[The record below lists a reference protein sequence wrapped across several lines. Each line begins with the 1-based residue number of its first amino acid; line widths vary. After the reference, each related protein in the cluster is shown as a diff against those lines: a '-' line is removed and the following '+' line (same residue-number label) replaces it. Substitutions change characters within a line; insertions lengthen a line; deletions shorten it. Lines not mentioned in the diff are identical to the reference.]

1 MLPTLKFK
9 DGREANCE
17 VVRRSKPVALSK
29 TPPVARW
36 YFWNASLQINLLRLI
51 STNTKTLNIPVARRT
66 RVVPVSTIPAVWARI
81 EVEPKLTDW
90 SMPQNSFAGEVLVIG
105 LE

>member
-1 MLPTLKFK
+1 M
-9 DGREANCE
+9 
-17 VVRRSKPVALSK
+17 SK
-29 TPPVARW
+29 TAPVARW
-36 YFWNASLQINLLRLI
+36 YFWNASLQTDYLRLGSSNI
-51 STNTKTLNIPVARRT
+51 EKLNIPVAMRT

-81 EVEPKLTDW
+81 EVEPKLIDW